1 MSASGKI
8 TAMDD
13 FSAKI
18 EACIVVELL
27 AANVY
32 LKLARLFPEAK
43 PFFMELYQ
51 EESDHAAILTLSK
64 GYHQIGKLPEDIVPD
79 SFSIIN
85 ETLTLIKE
93 LKAKLD
99 TSDIS
104 LKEALEM
111 ALKLEKSV
119 AEDHLQETLNNEH
132 DSDIIKKLRTLQTDS
147 RHHAEK
153 IENFMR
159 SKGLLDK
166 S

>member
-1 MSASGKI
+1 
-8 TAMDD
+8 MDEL
-13 FSAKI
+13 STRI

-32 LKLARLFPEAK
+32 LKLARLFPEEK
-43 PFFMELYQ
+43 FFFMELYQ

-64 GYHQIGKLPEDIVPD
+64 GYHQIGKLPEHIVPD
-79 SFSIIN
+79 SFPIID

-93 LKAKLD
+93 IKAKLD

-119 AEDHLQETLNNEH
+119 AEDHLQEILNNEG

-159 SKGLLDK
+159 SKSLLDR

>member
-1 MSASGKI
+1 
-8 TAMDD
+8 
-13 FSAKI
+13 
-18 EACIVVELL
+18 VVELL

-32 LKLARLFPEAK
+32 LKLARLFPKEK
-43 PFFMELYQ
+43 SFFMELYQ

-64 GYHQIGKLPEDIVPD
+64 GYHHIGKLPEHIVPD
-79 SFSIIN
+79 SFPVID

-93 LKAKLD
+93 IKAKLD

-111 ALKLEKSV
+111 ALKLERSV
-119 AEDHLQETLNNEH
+119 AENHLQEILHNEG
-132 DSDIIKKLRTLQTDS
+132 DSDIIKRLRTLQTDS

-159 SKGLLDK
+159 SKRLLER